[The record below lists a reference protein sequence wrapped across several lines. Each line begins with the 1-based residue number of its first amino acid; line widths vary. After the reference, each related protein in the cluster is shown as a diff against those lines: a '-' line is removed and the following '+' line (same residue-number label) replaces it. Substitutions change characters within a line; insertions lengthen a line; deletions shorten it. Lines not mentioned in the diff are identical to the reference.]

1 MPKTRAD
8 LQFIVIMKAPSTNL
22 IERLFASGAH
32 FGFKKSRRH
41 PTVTPYLFTSKDG
54 SDIFDLEQTASSIEA
69 AKAMLEEAG
78 KNGKTVLFVA
88 TKDEMSRLVKDTAE
102 KIAQPYV
109 VNRWIGGMFTNWS
122 EIKKRIYRLESLIS
136 EKESGELDRKYTKKE
151 RVLINREI
159 DKLQFNFGGIK
170 SCQKVADIM
179 VVVDPRHDHIAITEA
194 AEMNVPT
201 IAIMSSDCDASKV
214 TYPITVNDALQS
226 SVAIVLAELGTAYQN
241 GKALYVPKPAAPR
254 PDTRPVRRPRTDA

>member
-78 KNGKTVLFVA
+78 KN
-88 TKDEMSRLVKDTAE
+88 
-102 KIAQPYV
+102 
-109 VNRWIGGMFTNWS
+109 
-122 EIKKRIYRLESLIS
+122 
-136 EKESGELDRKYTKKE
+136 
-151 RVLINREI
+151 
-159 DKLQFNFGGIK
+159 
-170 SCQKVADIM
+170 
-179 VVVDPRHDHIAITEA
+179 
-194 AEMNVPT
+194 
-201 IAIMSSDCDASKV
+201 
-214 TYPITVNDALQS
+214 
-226 SVAIVLAELGTAYQN
+226 
-241 GKALYVPKPAAPR
+241 
-254 PDTRPVRRPRTDA
+254 